1 MTKENNDIKET
12 IEKVALS
19 ALLHDIGKFW
29 QRTGQEKPFSQQ
41 EKEYFNTYEHALW
54 SSCFIEKYVN
64 EADIYRWALHH
75 HIKELDEWQMKV
87 IKLSD
92 WLSSGERNVFE
103 HVKNQNT
110 EAEPPTCRNSTAR
123 LENIFDNLELDN
135 NKAEKTNQKTYFKL
149 SKYPDYSR
157 DNFFPQSLH
166 EGNSNE
172 YTTLWNE
179 FITDLKFLGWSE
191 TNKLNLPYSTWL
203 SLLKKYTSRI
213 PSATPTQK
221 QKIFPDISLFQHL
234 RITSAISACL
244 SHSYLNKTITDN
256 DIDQMINSWSKN
268 LSQSEPSANP
278 DTNDLSQIEVA
289 TFLCGDISGIQEYI
303 YSIPTKGATK
313 QLKARSF
320 LLQLICEFIAIY
332 ICEQFDLPPADIIY
346 SGGGRFFI
354 LLPKKAKEKVEELNK
369 KISDELL
376 NYMKGDLHLLLATT
390 PVKLSH
396 FEKGKFTEVW
406 KSVTREIGKRKQQK
420 YSIFQT
426 EERYNDIFGTMDKNK
441 YPISKYFL
449 AGNPEEDD
457 LQMEEIGKNLRNAK
471 WMVRKIETKV
481 NEYNPP
487 PLQFINSL
495 GFNYEFY
502 NELKEINLDNVVEIT
517 FLDKFNITST
527 ITQIL
532 CNKYDKIS
540 LAFRPFASYW
550 PSLKE
555 NLDVNKKPL
564 EKDDNRYPPLAP
576 AQFKDFAK
584 TTQGPEKIAI
594 FRADVDSLGEI
605 FQKGLSE
612 NNTLSR
618 SAMLSSA
625 LSDFFEGYVNHL
637 AQQES
642 YKGTIGIVYS
652 GGDDLFIVGSWNKV
666 IDFAIKLW
674 ENFKK
679 YTNNNLS
686 FSGGV
691 IVIDET
697 IPVRLAAKLAEHAEE
712 QGKAYKRPPENIV
725 VPKEQRKTKDSLVL
739 FDTPIGYEE
748 KKILLELKLKLL
760 DIFVKKEEEVSRG
773 ILRKLISIATI
784 YEKEKKLQEKQLSKG
799 STNGEIKQRV
809 ILERWRWLLVYSLRE
824 YTNPEKEEY
833 YIPEVQ
839 NIQNILLS
847 QQQTT
852 FKIEDKL
859 SAILRWVELLTR
871 KKDNNEKQQKKEIC
885 HDKPS
890 TV

>member
-54 SSCFIEKYVN
+54 SGCFIEKYVN
-64 EADIYRWALHH
+64 EADIHRWALHH

-149 SKYPDYSR
+149 SKYPDYSD

-213 PSATPTQK
+213 PSATPTK
-221 QKIFPDISLFQHL
+221 EQKIFPDISLFQHL

-332 ICEQFDLPPADIIY
+332 ICEQFDLPPANIIY

-354 LLPKKAKEKVEELNK
+354 LLPKNAKEKVEELNK

-441 YPISKYFL
+441 YPVSEYFL

-457 LQMEEIGKNLRNAK
+457 SQQMEEIGKNLRNAK

-502 NELKEINLDNVVEIT
+502 NELKEINLDDVVEIT
-517 FLDKFNITST
+517 FLDKFDITST

-550 PSLKE
+550 PSLEE

-652 GGDDLFIVGSWNKV
+652 GGDDLFIVGSWDKV
-666 IDFAIKLW
+666 IDYAFQLR
-674 ENFKK
+674 EDFSD
-679 YTNNNLS
+679 YTHERLS
-686 FSGGV
+686 FSGGIIIIEDSIPIRLSAKMAEAAENQAKTYTRNISNNGSFKENKKDA
-691 IVIDET
+691 IVI
-697 IPVRLAAKLAEHAEE
+697 
-712 QGKAYKRPPENIV
+712 
-725 VPKEQRKTKDSLVL
+725 

-748 KKILLELKLKLL
+748 KDTILKIKKQLLKLSAEEINGVINKLFE
-760 DIFVKKEEEVSRG
+760 IINVYQKQKAKETKYLLQGLKDDE
-773 ILRKLISIATI
+773 I
-784 YEKEKKLQEKQLSKG
+784 KKLVVLD
-799 STNGEIKQRV
+799 
-809 ILERWRWLLVYSLRE
+809 RWKWLLVYGLRK
-824 YTNPEKEEY
+824 YTKKESDANQIITE
-833 YIPEVQ
+833 IITE
-839 NIQNILLS
+839 IQDDLLN
-847 QQQTT
+847 QTNRAY
-852 FKIEDKL
+852 KLEDKL
-859 SAILRWVELLTR
+859 GAVLRWVEFLTR
-871 KKDNNEKQQKKEIC
+871 DKKD
-885 HDKPS
+885 
-890 TV
+890 

>member
-1 MTKENNDIKET
+1 MTTDNTNIKET

-29 QRTGQEKPFSQQ
+29 QRTGQEKPFSKQ

-54 SSCFIEKYVN
+54 SGCFIEKYIN
-64 EADIYRWALHH
+64 EADIHRWALHH

-103 HVKNQNT
+103 HGKNQNT
-110 EAEPPTCRNSTAR
+110 ESEPPTCKNSTAR
-123 LENIFDNLELDN
+123 LENIFDNLEFKN
-135 NKAEKTNQKTYFKL
+135 NETKETNQKTYFKL
-149 SKYPDYSR
+149 MKYPDYSE

-172 YTTLWNE
+172 YMNLWKE
-179 FITDLKFLGWSE
+179 FIEDLKFLGWSE
-191 TNKLNLPYSTWL
+191 TNKLNLPFSTWL
-203 SLLKKYTSRI
+203 SLMKKYTSRI
-213 PSATPTQK
+213 PSATPTQE
-221 QKIFPDISLFQHL
+221 QKIFPDISLYQHL

-244 SHSYLNKTITDN
+244 TYSYLNETITED
-256 DIDQMINSWSKN
+256 DINQMLNSWSKN
-268 LSQSEPSANP
+268 LSQSENSINS

-332 ICEQFDLPPADIIY
+332 ICEQFDLPPANIIY

-354 LLPKKAKEKVEELNK
+354 LLPKNIQEKTEKLYQT
-369 KISDELL
+369 ISNALL
-376 NYMKGDLHLLLATT
+376 NYLKGDLHLLLATT

-396 FEKGKFTEVW
+396 FCKGAFTEVW

-426 EERYNDIFGTMDKNK
+426 EEYYNKIFGTMDKDK
-441 YPISKYFL
+441 YPVSEYSL
-449 AGNPEEDD
+449 AGDIEEDD
-457 LQMEEIGKNLRNAK
+457 EQMEEIGKKLRNAK
-471 WMVRKIETKV
+471 WMLRRIETKD
-481 NEYNPP
+481 NEKDNPP

-517 FLDKFNITST
+517 FLDKFKITQS

-532 CNKYDKIS
+532 CNKYDKIPLS
-540 LAFRPFASYW
+540 FRPFASYW

-555 NLDVNKKPL
+555 NLDAKKREL
-564 EKDDNRYPPLAP
+564 EEGDDRYLPLAP

-584 TTQGPEKIAI
+584 TAEGPEKIAI

-605 FQKGLSE
+605 FQKGLAK

-625 LSDFFEGYVNHL
+625 LSDFFEGYVNYL
-637 AQQES
+637 AQQEP

-652 GGDDLFIVGSWNKV
+652 GGDDLFIVGAWDKV
-666 IDFAIKLW
+666 IDYAFQLR
-674 ENFKK
+674 EDFSD
-679 YTNNNLS
+679 YTHERLS
-686 FSGGV
+686 FSGGIIIIEDSIPIRLSAKMAEDAENQAKSYTRNISNNGSFKENKKDA
-691 IVIDET
+691 IVI
-697 IPVRLAAKLAEHAEE
+697 
-712 QGKAYKRPPENIV
+712 
-725 VPKEQRKTKDSLVL
+725 

-748 KKILLELKLKLL
+748 KDTILKIKDQLLELSKRP
-760 DIFVKKEEEVSRG
+760 KEEIAFDGV
-773 ILRKLISIATI
+773 LNKLFEIINVYQKQKA
-784 YEKEKKLQEKQLSKG
+784 KKTKYLLQGLKDD
-799 STNGEIKQRV
+799 EIKKFV
-809 ILERWRWLLVYSLRE
+809 ILDRWKWLLVYGLRK
-824 YTNPEKEEY
+824 YTKKKSERESVANK
-833 YIPEVQ
+833 IITD
-839 NIQNILLS
+839 IQEDLLNQS
-847 QQQTT
+847 NRTY
-852 FKIEDKL
+852 KLEDKL
-859 SAILRWVELLTR
+859 GAILRWVEFLTR
-871 KKDNNEKQQKKEIC
+871 DKKDKKSNKG
-885 HDKPS
+885 D
-890 TV
+890 

>member
-1 MTKENNDIKET
+1 MTEKNINIKET

-54 SSCFIEKYVN
+54 SGCFIEKYVN

-157 DNFFPQSLH
+157 DNFFPQSFH

-332 ICEQFDLPPADIIY
+332 ICEQFDLPPANIIY

-354 LLPKKAKEKVEELNK
+354 LLPKNAKEKVEELNK

-441 YPISKYFL
+441 YPVSEYFL

-457 LQMEEIGKNLRNAK
+457 SQQMEEIGKNLRNAK

-481 NEYNPP
+481 NEDNPP

-517 FLDKFNITST
+517 FLDKFDITST

-555 NLDVNKKPL
+555 NLDVNKRPL

-625 LSDFFEGYVNHL
+625 LSDFFEGYINHL

-652 GGDDLFIVGSWNKV
+652 GGDDLFIVGSWDKV
-666 IDFAIKLW
+666 IDFAFQLR
-674 ENFKK
+674 EDFSD
-679 YTNNNLS
+679 YTHERLS
-686 FSGGV
+686 FSGGIIIIEDSIPIRLSAKMAEAAESQAKSYTRNISNNGSFKENKKDA
-691 IVIDET
+691 IVI
-697 IPVRLAAKLAEHAEE
+697 
-712 QGKAYKRPPENIV
+712 
-725 VPKEQRKTKDSLVL
+725 

-748 KKILLELKLKLL
+748 KDTILKIKEQLLKLSAEEINGVINKLFE
-760 DIFVKKEEEVSRG
+760 IINVYQKQKAKETKYLLQGLKDDE
-773 ILRKLISIATI
+773 I
-784 YEKEKKLQEKQLSKG
+784 KKLVVLD
-799 STNGEIKQRV
+799 
-809 ILERWRWLLVYSLRE
+809 RWKWLLVYGLRK
-824 YTNPEKEEY
+824 YTKKESDANQIITE
-833 YIPEVQ
+833 IITE
-839 NIQNILLS
+839 IQDDLLN
-847 QQQTT
+847 QTNRAY
-852 FKIEDKL
+852 KLEDKL
-859 SAILRWVELLTR
+859 GAVLRWVEFLTR
-871 KKDNNEKQQKKEIC
+871 DKKD
-885 HDKPS
+885 
-890 TV
+890 